1 MQLTTPSSPEL
12 QSVAELAERIT
23 NDIGWIQG
31 PFETAAILES
41 YGLTDEDARTHY
53 DQPDVFGLAHEIL
66 AVQRDDPELRQHA
79 AGEEDR
85 RLVEERER
93 YKPKT
98 MGVIRTIIR
107 GTAYGMPMG
116 LSVIASVVLLYSLW
130 SYYFF
135 TPAQATAIGLGTAL
149 SYFIAGG
156 FTQAIGRR
164 GLMYLR
170 QGMYFMTLKVSWF
183 FVVTGMVLTAVV
195 SVVMILAFNLFAVI
209 STYEANLAVMYF
221 ASLSVLWLCLAML
234 YMLEQEMMFTVAVV
248 LGIFVVYAMREY
260 LGVSMVVA
268 HQVGLAVASLFSM
281 FTSAVYLLYKHRR
294 YRDPN
299 QPLSGTLPRPI
310 MLLSSVRTFMLYGSL
325 YFTMLFADRLLAW
338 TGRMDFRQTFIWFRA
353 DYEAGLNWALLGMMP
368 AFTVLELILQKFG
381 AQLKPRQLQHALNDR
396 QSFTSWFLRFYSRQ
410 ILFYFTVAGI
420 GIVAVYFGM
429 EWLIPRIPELQLM
442 RGDVPRFTFF
452 IGTIGYVMIG
462 FSLLNL
468 AVFFWLS
475 RPRLAMLAL
484 VPAMGVNLAIGYLL
498 SRMFSYHLAV
508 IGLAA
513 GGITFAFISTVLCLR
528 VVSNL
533 DYYYYSAF

>member
-1 MQLTTPSSPEL
+1 MHLTTPSSPQL
-12 QSVAELAERIT
+12 QAVEELAARVT
-23 NDIGWIQG
+23 RDIGWIQG
-31 PFETAAILES
+31 PFETAALLES
-41 YGLTDEDARTHY
+41 YGLTDADAQDHY
-53 DQPDVFGLAHEIL
+53 GHADVFDLADQLL
-66 AVQRDDPELRQHA
+66 AYQRGNETLGRDA
-79 AGEEDR
+79 ADEEDR
-85 RLVEERER
+85 RLIDERER

-98 MGVIRTIIR
+98 MSLFRTIVR

-170 QGMYFMTLKVSWF
+170 QGMYLMTLKVSWF
-183 FVVTGMVLTAVV
+183 FVTAGMILTGVVAVLL
-195 SVVMILAFNLFAVI
+195 ILAFNLFAVI
-209 STYEANLAVMYF
+209 STYEANLAVIYF
-221 ASLSVLWLCLAML
+221 VSLSVLWLCLAML
-234 YMLEQEMMFTVAVV
+234 YMLEQEVMFTVAVA
-248 LGIFVVYAMREY
+248 LGIFVVYAAREY
-260 LGVSMVVA
+260 AGVSMVIA
-268 HQVGLAVASLFSM
+268 HQIGLIVASAFSM
-281 FTSAVYLLYKHRR
+281 LTSAGYLLYKHRK
-294 YRDPN
+294 YRDPS
-299 QPLSGTLPRPI
+299 QPMSGKLPRPV
-310 MLLSSVRTFMLYGSL
+310 MLLSSVRTFILYGSM

-353 DYEAGLNWALLGMMP
+353 DYEAGLNWALLGMIP

-381 AQLKPRQLQHALNDR
+381 AELKPRQLQHALNDR
-396 QSFTSWFLRFYSRQ
+396 QSFTSWFLRFYTRQ
-410 ILFYFTVAGI
+410 VIFYFIVAAL
-420 GIVAVYFGM
+420 GIVAVYYGM
-429 EWLIPRIPELQLM
+429 QWLIPRIPELQLM
-442 RGDVPRFTFF
+442 RGEVPRFTFF
-452 IGTIGYVMIG
+452 IGIIGYVMIG

-484 VPAMGVNLAIGYLL
+484 VPAMGVNVAVGYLL
-498 SRMFSYHLAV
+498 SRMFSYELAV

-513 GGITFAFISTVLCLR
+513 GGITFAFISTVLCMR

>member
-1 MQLTTPSSPEL
+1 MQLTTPSSPQL
-12 QSVAELAERIT
+12 QAVEELAERVT
-23 NDIGWIQG
+23 SDLGWIQG
-31 PFETAAILES
+31 PFETAALLES
-41 YGLTDEDARTHY
+41 YGLTDIDARDHY
-53 DQPDVFGLAHEIL
+53 GYADIFGLAE
-66 AVQRDDPELRQHA
+66 AVLTHQRGDMELRRA
-79 AGEEDR
+79 ASSEEEQ
-85 RLVEERER
+85 RLIAEEQR

-98 MGVIRTIIR
+98 MGVVRTIIR

-116 LSVIASVVLLYSLW
+116 LSVLASVVLLYSLW

-170 QGMYFMTLKVSWF
+170 QGMYLMTLKVSWF
-183 FVVTGMVLTAVV
+183 FVLAGMILTAGVAVV
-195 SVVMILAFNLFAVI
+195 LILAFNLFAII

-221 ASLSVLWLCLAML
+221 VSLSVLWLCLAVL
-234 YMLEQEMMFTVAVV
+234 YMLEQEMMFTVAVA
-248 LGIFVVYAMREY
+248 LGIFVVYVMREY
-260 LGVSMVVA
+260 VGSSMVMA
-268 HQVGLAVASLFSM
+268 HQVGLAVAAVFSM
-281 FTSAVYLLYKHRR
+281 ITSAQYLLRMHFKT
-294 YRDPN
+294 RDPN
-299 QPLSGTLPRPI
+299 LPMSGTLPRPV
-310 MLLSSVRTFMLYGSL
+310 MLLSSVRTFILYGSL

-381 AQLKPRQLQHALNDR
+381 SQLKPRQLKHALNDR
-396 QSFTSWFLRFYSRQ
+396 QSFTSWFLRFYTRQ
-410 ILFYFTVAGI
+410 VVFFFAVAAF
-420 GIVAVYFGM
+420 GIVVAYYGM

-442 RGDVPRFTFF
+442 RGEVPRFTFF
-452 IGTIGYVMIG
+452 VGVVGYVMIG

-475 RPRLAMLAL
+475 RPRLAMLSL
-484 VPAMGVNLAIGYLL
+484 VPAMGANLAIGYLL